1 MITLDLTES
10 KFSSSK
16 PNLLTLNT
24 PPKISFSELLKD
36 INSSNNLLIKNK
48 QIPEKE
54 IKSKE
59 SQSVE
64 LKKVEVVNVKEV
76 IKEIKPKTLNL
87 ENLLKEIKSKESQS
101 VELKKVEVVNVK
113 EVIKEI
119 KPKTLN
125 LENLLKEIKSKES
138 QSVELKKV
146 EVVNVK
152 EVIKE
157 IKPKNIDNLEKL
169 LQGIENKDNNK
180 NIQTT
185 EIKEIKNPSVELKK
199 VEVVNVK
206 EVIKE
211 IKPKT
216 LNLENVLKEIKP
228 KNIDNLEKLL
238 QGIENKDNNKNI
250 QTTEIKEIKNPI
262 EELITLFKQD
272 EPIPKKITELITPKE
287 MKLLIADAKIYLK
300 HKITNSEVYKNSE
313 MKELPK
319 TLKGLDIFA
328 KSLGIDVRKI
338 TVEDVKN
345 INQELKQQALKI
357 PVTAQQ
363 ISTKIVQSK
372 EKVETSVGLEQ
383 LLKSVV
389 ETKKSVDNI
398 STQIKSKIPEKT
410 EEFKE
415 IPIINIVTEK
425 KLKENIK
432 IDKKLEIVEDIK
444 QFDIQKDVKTVK
456 TEKLQQTMLQTPVTQ
471 TITSQSVPIEN
482 VTQRLEALLNSKR
495 ESNKSKDA
503 TQIVKSETA
512 VIHKIDNFEIKLN
525 EAKQMMKYL
534 SSDVKTAIDDYKSPF
549 TRIKVQL
556 NPQRLGEVDLTVVQ
570 RGKKLHV
577 NISSN
582 NSAINTL
589 AMNINELR
597 IQLNSSGIN
606 NATINFNNSSQ
617 GTESNGSGQEGHTQQ
632 EQQQA
637 KDEYNYF
644 ENEDQNEEI
653 LSSLEIIVPSYA

>member
-1 MITLDLTES
+1 
-10 KFSSSK
+10 
-16 PNLLTLNT
+16 
-24 PPKISFSELLKD
+24 
-36 INSSNNLLIKNK
+36 
-48 QIPEKE
+48 
-54 IKSKE
+54 
-59 SQSVE
+59 
-64 LKKVEVVNVKEV
+64 
-76 IKEIKPKTLNL
+76 
-87 ENLLKEIKSKESQS
+87 
-101 VELKKVEVVNVK
+101 
-113 EVIKEI
+113 
-119 KPKTLN
+119 
-125 LENLLKEIKSKES
+125 
-138 QSVELKKV
+138 
-146 EVVNVK
+146 
-152 EVIKE
+152 
-157 IKPKNIDNLEKL
+157 
-169 LQGIENKDNNK
+169 
-180 NIQTT
+180 
-185 EIKEIKNPSVELKK
+185 
-199 VEVVNVK
+199 
-206 EVIKE
+206 
-211 IKPKT
+211 
-216 LNLENVLKEIKP
+216 
-228 KNIDNLEKLL
+228 
-238 QGIENKDNNKNI
+238 
-250 QTTEIKEIKNPI
+250 
-262 EELITLFKQD
+262 
-272 EPIPKKITELITPKE
+272 

-357 PVTAQQ
+357 PVTVQQ

-415 IPIINIVTEK
+415 TPIVNIVTEK
-425 KLKENIK
+425 KSKENIK